1 MTDRELCN
9 RIRLFGVRYSSRVPY
24 RLENSKINVFRY
36 IHNAD
41 NETILHSYRFMPL
54 RLLVRCHII

>member
-1 MTDRELCN
+1 MTDKELCD
-9 RIRLFGVRYSSRVPY
+9 RIRLFGIRYSSRVPY

-41 NETILHSYRFMPL
+41 NETILHSYRF
-54 RLLVRCHII
+54 IS

>member
-9 RIRLFGVRYSSRVPY
+9 RIRLFGVRYSSRLPY
-24 RLENSKINVFRY
+24 RVENSKANILRSIN
-36 IHNAD
+36 NAD

-54 RLLVRCHII
+54 RFLVRIHII